1 MSSNISHTN
10 EAIGQNVQTNR
21 IMTGLRVTRST
32 AVHFAK
38 VVLKFMKYIGPGLMV
53 SVAYMDPGNF
63 SSSIASARFQYK
75 LLFSL
80 LVSNIMAGILQIQA
94 CKLGICTGQDLA
106 TNCRKHLPKYLNYI
120 IYVFAEISVIATDVA
135 EIIGTAIA
143 FNILFNIPLL
153 WGVLLTTIDVLVVVM
168 AYRPNGPPL
177 VLRLF
182 EGFVSLLVL
191 LTVICFAIELS
202 NVSHDTNWG
211 SVVRGFLPSKEI
223 FSNTEGLYLSAAL
236 LGSNLMPHSLYL
248 GSGVVQLRMKDY
260 DVKHGFYTMPKRTAQ
275 QKSIFCYPSK
285 RERISK
291 EEESIENTSGITEPV
306 ASADSDDYTPS
317 IGAVETTM
325 NYTICE
331 LIVSLITVAL
341 FVNAAILIVAGTA
354 LSKPR
359 DDDGDGDLENADLF
373 TLHYLLSSHLSET
386 AGTIFAL
393 ALLFSGLCGGTV
405 VTMAGQMIMEGHAKL
420 SMPPGLKRIL
430 TRIVSITPCI
440 IVVIKDGREGLS
452 SVLNGSQVVLSML
465 LPFVSA
471 PLIYLTCNK
480 KIMRVRIGKSSDLSG
495 DNSSEVEL
503 QNMSQNDEVDDLDPE
518 LDITGG
524 SGHYDELPSES
535 GGEQMIYKDMSNGRV
550 SSILSFIVWLFISIL
565 NFWLLASM
573 AMGKNVPM

>member
-1 MSSNISHTN
+1 MTGNISDIY
-10 EAIGQNVQTNR
+10 EANGPKPKDSRLLV
-21 IMTGLRVTRST
+21 GLRAVRST
-32 AVHFAK
+32 TIHLSK
-38 VVLKFMKYIGPGLMV
+38 VAFKFMKYIGPGLMV

-80 LVSNIMAGILQIQA
+80 LVSNVMAGIMQIQA

-143 FNILFNIPLL
+143 FNILFNIPLF
-153 WGVLLTTIDVLVVVM
+153 WGVLLTTIDVLVVIM

-191 LTVICFAIELS
+191 LTVACFVIELS
-202 NVSHDTNWG
+202 KVSHDTNWG
-211 SVVRGFLPSKEI
+211 SVARGFLPSKDI

-248 GSGVVQLRMKDY
+248 GSGVVQSRMKDY
-260 DVKHGFYTMPKRTAQ
+260 DVKHGLYTMPKQNSRQNA
-275 QKSIFCYPSK
+275 IFCYPSK
-285 RERISK
+285 REKVSK
-291 EEESIENTSGITEPV
+291 EEEVIENTSGLSESTV
-306 ASADSDDYTPS
+306 SADSTDYTPS

-325 NYTICE
+325 NYTIGE
-331 LIVSLITVAL
+331 LIVSLIVVAL
-341 FVNAAILIVAGTA
+341 FVNAAILIIAGTA

-373 TLHYLLSSHLSET
+373 TLHYLLSSHLSQT

-440 IVVIKDGREGLS
+440 IVVIKSGREGLS
-452 SVLNGSQVVLSML
+452 SVLNGSQVILSML

-480 KIMRVRIGKSSDLSG
+480 KIMRVRVGKSYG
-495 DNSSEVEL
+495 TSSEDSSEMEL
-503 QNMSQNDEVDDLDPE
+503 QNMSGQQDTDQEQNRHAN
-518 LDITGG
+518 
-524 SGHYDELPSES
+524 SGRYDELPTGNNDNHEV
-535 GGEQMIYKDMSNGRV
+535 YKDMSNGKV
-550 SSILSFIVWLFISIL
+550 SGIISFIVWLFISIL
-565 NFWLLASM
+565 NFWLLASL
-573 AMGKNVPM
+573 AVGKNVPL

>member
-1 MSSNISHTN
+1 M
-10 EAIGQNVQTNR
+10 
-21 IMTGLRVTRST
+21 
-32 AVHFAK
+32 
-38 VVLKFMKYIGPGLMV
+38 
-53 SVAYMDPGNF
+53 
-63 SSSIASARFQYK
+63 
-75 LLFSL
+75 
-80 LVSNIMAGILQIQA
+80 
-94 CKLGICTGQDLA
+94 
-106 TNCRKHLPKYLNYI
+106 
-120 IYVFAEISVIATDVA
+120 
-135 EIIGTAIA
+135 
-143 FNILFNIPLL
+143 
-153 WGVLLTTIDVLVVVM
+153 
-168 AYRPNGPPL
+168 
-177 VLRLF
+177 
-182 EGFVSLLVL
+182 
-191 LTVICFAIELS
+191 
-202 NVSHDTNWG
+202 
-211 SVVRGFLPSKEI
+211 
-223 FSNTEGLYLSAAL
+223 
-236 LGSNLMPHSLYL
+236 
-248 GSGVVQLRMKDY
+248 
-260 DVKHGFYTMPKRTAQ
+260 
-275 QKSIFCYPSK
+275 
-285 RERISK
+285 
-291 EEESIENTSGITEPV
+291 
-306 ASADSDDYTPS
+306 
-317 IGAVETTM
+317 
-325 NYTICE
+325 
-331 LIVSLITVAL
+331 
-341 FVNAAILIVAGTA
+341 NAAILIVAGTA